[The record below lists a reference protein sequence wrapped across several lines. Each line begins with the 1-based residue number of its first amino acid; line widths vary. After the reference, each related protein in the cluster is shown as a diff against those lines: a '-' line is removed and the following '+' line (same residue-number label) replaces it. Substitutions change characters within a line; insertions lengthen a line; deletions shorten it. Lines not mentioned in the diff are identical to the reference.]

1 MRLADQFKSYQGKI
15 VEVELNTAT
24 KLCGTVSEAHEDH
37 VVIVDRGKVPY
48 IVAYHSIVH
57 FYEII
62 PGSGFRFS
70 YPEKQ

>member
-1 MRLADQFKSYQGKI
+1 MLLADQFKNYQGKI

-37 VVIVDRGKVPY
+37 VVIVDGGKVPC
-48 IVAYHSIVH
+48 IVTYNSIVY
-57 FYEII
+57 FYEIV